1 MSKLIFRIKGDEV
14 KWDVYL
20 NDFLGEKIAKDC
32 IVEGVATAKER
43 SARVHILKFKN
54 NQKVIN
60 KLTSS
65 DDVISAYLVDNN
77 KIVKTIR

>member
-1 MSKLIFRIKGDEV
+1 MSKLIFRIKGDEA

-20 NDFLGEKIAKDC
+20 NDFLGEDIAKDC

>member
-20 NDFLGEKIAKDC
+20 NDFLGEDIAKDC

-54 NQKVIN
+54 NQQVIN
-60 KLTSS
+60 KLKSS

-77 KIVKTIR
+77 QIVKTIR